1 MRVAIILES
10 SSCVPRPQ
18 AGMHSLEEKANG
30 AKDEC
35 YFFLCKFDAA
45 DSIFAEVSVLSRAF
59 PVLVDDG
66 KSIYFQMNF
75 RCVVQS

>member
-1 MRVAIILES
+1 MS
-10 SSCVPRPQ
+10 SL
-18 AGMHSLEEKANG
+18 AEKANG

-35 YFFLCKFDAA
+35 YFFLCKFDA

-59 PVLVDDG
+59 PVFVDDG
-66 KSIYFQMNF
+66 KTIYFQMNL